1 MPECPV
7 EPSVPHRIRLNVRI
21 SPKYSEY
28 QIFGQKCAE
37 YQISGKTP
45 YILNF
50 PAHTKIYLSS
60 QRKQILIAVE
70 ATTLPTAVHCV
81 LKIQHYIQIILC
93 VKDVMACNMRCYW
106 ACQCCTYQVG
116 HNVGPRR
123 SYICY
128 ICYINTKNRSQCGS
142 SSLSEPDI
150 WQTRPNV

>member
-1 MPECPV
+1 MGLPLSGNLPHLLPELRLLTMPECPV

-37 YQISGKTP
+37 YQILGKTP

-60 QRKQILIAVE
+60 QRKQIQGSLDSSGSYN
-70 ATTLPTAVHCV
+70 LPSAVHCV
-81 LKIQHYIQIILC
+81 LEIQHDLQIILC

-106 ACQCCTYQVG
+106 ACQQNIGSVLQDFA
-116 HNVGPRR
+116 R
-123 SYICY
+123 SCRASAIAP
-128 ICYINTKNRSQCGS
+128 IK
-142 SSLSEPDI
+142 
-150 WQTRPNV
+150 

>member
-37 YQISGKTP
+37 YQILGKTP
-45 YILNF
+45 YIFNF
-50 PAHTKIYLSS
+50 PAHTTIYLSP

-81 LKIQHYIQIILC
+81 LKIQHDIQIILC
-93 VKDVMACNMRCYW
+93 AKDVMHLMLHAI
-106 ACQCCTYQVG
+106 TSLT
-116 HNVGPRR
+116 HKI
-123 SYICY
+123 ICRASATSH
-128 ICYINTKNRSQCGS
+128 INK
-142 SSLSEPDI
+142 
-150 WQTRPNV
+150 